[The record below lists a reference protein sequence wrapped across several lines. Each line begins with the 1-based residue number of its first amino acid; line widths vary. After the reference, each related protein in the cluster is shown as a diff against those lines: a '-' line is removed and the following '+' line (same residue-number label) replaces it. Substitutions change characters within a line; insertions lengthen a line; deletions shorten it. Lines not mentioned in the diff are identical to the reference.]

1 MHNPRCVII
10 NKGGGGV
17 RQNTT
22 VLYLIY
28 YVDDDMF
35 RPLWATFR
43 SQKKIYRERERA
55 RERER
60 GKPNREDTRQLWFDV
75 PHPLPK

>member
-1 MHNPRCVII
+1 VHHPRCVMS
-10 NKGGGGV
+10 NWGGGGV

-35 RPLWATFR
+35 RPLSAIFR
-43 SQKKIYRERERA
+43 SQKFI
-55 RERER
+55 
-60 GKPNREDTRQLWFDV
+60 
-75 PHPLPK
+75 